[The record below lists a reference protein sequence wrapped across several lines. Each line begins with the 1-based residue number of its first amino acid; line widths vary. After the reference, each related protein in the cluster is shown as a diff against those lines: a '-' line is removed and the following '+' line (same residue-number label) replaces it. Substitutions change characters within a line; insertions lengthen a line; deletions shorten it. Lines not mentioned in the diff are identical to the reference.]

1 MRTKKAAINGGVS
14 ILTYIIS
21 FLPSI
26 IVRKI
31 FLMELGEELLG
42 LSSLY
47 TNIISYLSIV
57 EMGIGSAIIFS
68 LYKPFAEND
77 RVKIKGYLD
86 YYKKFYR
93 NIGIIILIA
102 GLCITPFLGVFIKDN
117 INMYEASLYFIL
129 FLINTVVSYLFSYKL
144 CILTVAQEGYI
155 VSIATAIS
163 KVIIAVIQVGL
174 LKIIPSFYI
183 YILVQIFINLMYYLI
198 INMYVDKK
206 YRWLKNVDGK
216 IDNDERL
223 GLIKNVK
230 ALFMHKIGYV
240 IVFGTDN
247 LVISSFINLVSVAK
261 YNSYNM
267 IISAVQGIITTAT
280 GALTPSIGNL
290 LIENDNEKAIKIHK
304 RLFFMNFWIVS
315 FITISLYNTITQFI
329 RIWLGENQQL
339 DNFTVSVVLINLYF
353 QLMRSSVEQFKE
365 GSGNYH
371 QDRYVAFIEAFINL
385 TFSIILVKKIG
396 IAGVFLGTFISNISV
411 VFWIKPRITYKYVF
425 KTPLKNYFYMYFK
438 YLFIAV
444 IPLIITIIL
453 TTNIKES
460 NSILNFSINC
470 LINIVIIN
478 TFYLIIFR
486 KNEEFK
492 YFKDLIYNNIL
503 RKK

>member
-1 MRTKKAAINGGVS
+1 MRTKKAAINGSVS

-31 FLMELGEELLG
+31 FLVQLGEELLG

-68 LYKPFAEND
+68 LYKPFAQDD

-93 NIGIIILIA
+93 NIGIIILIV
-102 GLCITPFLGVFIKDN
+102 GLCITPFLRIFIKDN
-117 INMYEASLYFIL
+117 INMHEASLYFIL

-155 VSIATAIS
+155 LSIGTAIS
-163 KVIIAVIQVGL
+163 KIIIAVFQVIL
-174 LKIIPSFYI
+174 LKIIPNFYI
-183 YILVQIFINLMYYLI
+183 YILVQIFINLVYYLI
-198 INMYVDKK
+198 INIYVNRK
-206 YRWLKNVDGK
+206 YGWLKRINGK
-216 IDNDERL
+216 IDNEERT
-223 GLIKNVK
+223 GLIKNVR

-240 IVFGTDN
+240 VVFSTDN
-247 LVISSFINLVSVAK
+247 LVISSFISLVSVAK

-267 IISAVQGIITTAT
+267 IIAALQGVISSATA
-280 GALTPSIGNL
+280 ALTPSIGNL
-290 LIENDNEKAIKIHK
+290 LIENNNEKAIKVHK

-315 FITISLYNTITQFI
+315 FISISLFNTITQFI

-339 DNFTVSVVLINLYF
+339 DNFTVGIILINMYF
-353 QLMRSSVEQFKE
+353 QLMRSSIEQFKE

-385 TFSIILVKKIG
+385 VFSIILVKKIG

-411 VFWIKPRITYKYVF
+411 VFWTKPRITYKYVF
-425 KTPLKNYFYMYFK
+425 KTPLRNYFYMYFK
-438 YLFIAV
+438 YLLIAA
-444 IPLIITIIL
+444 IPLSITMIL
-453 TTNIKES
+453 TNTIKES
-460 NSILNFSINC
+460 NSIFYFSINC
-470 LINIVIIN
+470 LINIVVIN
-478 TFYLIIFR
+478 IFYLIVFR
-486 KNEEFK
+486 KNEEFR
-492 YFKDLIYNNIL
+492 YFKDLITKSIL